1 MNRSFAHAAHLAYLE
16 GAEQTHRFV
25 AQLAAVAV
33 YLSRCDSDV
42 GLVRELE
49 VLQTLIA
56 AINEAE
62 DGARTVHLEL
72 DAAPA
77 EDTPAGAKDRDT
89 PAADAP
95 PVPPPAED
103 RLARGPAEA
112 RVARGST
119 LRVVIDWLYGGQVSR
134 DVRQLHLIGRYNRA
148 ASSYR
153 LTCREAAVSVDVQTW
168 RDTV

>member
-1 MNRSFAHAAHLAYLE
+1 MEITRFMNRSLAHAAHLAYLE

-25 AQLAAVAV
+25 AQLAAVTV
-33 YLSRCDSDV
+33 YLSRSDSQV
-42 GLVRELE
+42 GLASELE

-56 AINEAE
+56 AINDAE

-77 EDTPAGAKDRDT
+77 ED
-89 PAADAP
+89 
-95 PVPPPAED
+95 
-103 RLARGPAEA
+103 RLAGGPAEA
-112 RVARGST
+112 RVARGSI

-148 ASSYR
+148 AGSYR

-168 RDTV
+168 RDTA